1 MKFFKSVKP
10 AFIFFTFLAFTAAAN
25 AQTATPTPP
34 PSDDGEVIKVDS
46 RLVVVPVSV
55 TDASGNPVLGLT
67 AKDFRITEENKPQV
81 IDTVGNADVVPLEI
95 ALLIDVSGSVNPL
108 FDFEKSAAAQ
118 FLQSVMKP
126 ADRATIFLIGDKPQI
141 AQMRGDAAQAAQQV
155 RTVTISGKFTAFYDT
170 VLQAS
175 DYLKKNAPKT
185 SRRVILALT
194 DGEDNWSDMTRSA
207 EMATYRDVN
216 VNNLTSEV
224 RNQLAAKTD
233 VAHRNAQAKV
243 RRSLQDADTVFYAVN
258 PAGASYK
265 LNRISLRAQTGLQ
278 SFADETGGAAFVPN
292 FQPLD
297 TKDTLQNSTNA
308 KKNEATLTQIFKQ
321 LENELR
327 AQYLVQYYPDTEYPQ
342 DKFVRI
348 SVTLVNPEGR
358 KLRAR
363 QGYYVKQQ

>member
-1 MKFFKSVKP
+1 
-10 AFIFFTFLAFTAAAN
+10 
-25 AQTATPTPP
+25 
-34 PSDDGEVIKVDS
+34 
-46 RLVVVPVSV
+46 
-55 TDASGNPVLGLT
+55 
-67 AKDFRITEENKPQV
+67 
-81 IDTVGNADVVPLEI
+81 
-95 ALLIDVSGSVNPL
+95 
-108 FDFEKSAAAQ
+108 
-118 FLQSVMKP
+118 
-126 ADRATIFLIGDKPQI
+126 
-141 AQMRGDAAQAAQQV
+141 
-155 RTVTISGKFTAFYDT
+155 
-170 VLQAS
+170 
-175 DYLKKNAPKT
+175 T

-194 DGEDNWSDMTRSA
+194 DGEDNWSDMTRNA

-216 VNNLTSEV
+216 VNNLTSDV

-348 SVTLVNPEGR
+348 SLTLVNPEGR